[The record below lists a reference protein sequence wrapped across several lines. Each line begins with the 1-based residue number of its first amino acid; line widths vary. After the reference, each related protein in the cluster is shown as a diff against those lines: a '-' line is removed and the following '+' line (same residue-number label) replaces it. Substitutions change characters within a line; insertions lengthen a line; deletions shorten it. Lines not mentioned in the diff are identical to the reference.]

1 MNPELIDRLTAQY
14 VWSIQSERVWY
25 DKASTALKHNNFGQF
40 RRYTGTEINKIER
53 MQDEKLEGMS
63 WAFVVFE
70 LWRQMGGNI
79 SRCLSDPGTLTNEY
93 AALVAEGTAAKVDAM
108 PPTEYVRKKGDLFGI
123 YGEVYTYRN
132 HAIEKQGH
140 TYSEAEMTFMRK
152 SYENG
157 SNFKSIATS
166 MHRTALGVCEKMRL
180 MGLIDRNSA
189 GDYVCAVDV
198 RKASVTNPCSE
209 ISLGESVPCTLPH
222 EIKEHIESAAGHFD
236 RVATALETIV
246 KEKETMTIT
255 ANPTVAIET
264 KTIIFGQDAATMSE
278 QQLIDAIK
286 RVEGDIAKLKEVK
299 TKSKKIAANITE
311 LEANLAA
318 IVAVLDAR

>member
-1 MNPELIDRLTAQY
+1 MSPELIDRLTAQY
-14 VWSIQSERVWY
+14 VWSIQSEGVWY
-25 DKASTALKHNNFGQF
+25 EKASTALKHNNFGQF

-53 MQDEKLEGMS
+53 MQDEKLEGMA

-70 LWRQMGGNI
+70 LWRQMGGNVE
-79 SRCLSDPGTLTNEY
+79 RCLTDPGTLLTQY
-93 AALVAEGTAAKVDAM
+93 TALVAGDTAEKVNTL
-108 PPTEYVRKKGDLFGI
+108 PPTKYVRKKGDLFGI

-140 TYSEAEMTFMRK
+140 TYTEAEMTFMRK

-166 MHRTALGVCEKMRL
+166 MHRTGLGVCEKMRL
-180 MGLIDRNSA
+180 MGLIDRNTA

-198 RKASVTNPCSE
+198 LKAEYANPCSE
-209 ISLGESVPCTLPH
+209 ISLGESQLCTLPH
-222 EIKEHIESAAGHFD
+222 EIDEHITCAAGHLD

-246 KEKETMTIT
+246 KEKDHMTIT

-299 TKSKKIAANITE
+299 TKSKKIAANIAE
-311 LEANLAA
+311 LEANLNA